1 MAIYLKNLII
11 KQKYKNTNP
20 KLEEILNKLDHNNIL
35 CQEMKTLICSF
46 KFCLLKND
54 LIKLKDDI
62 SKFNNIYKI
71 LKVINDFIK
80 SKCKNNFLKISFDLH
95 LSDYSIIVKNNSV
108 YLFNEQSSDF
118 SDNDLEEQISVEK
131 TNFHSLYV
139 Y

>member
-62 SKFNNIYKI
+62 
-71 LKVINDFIK
+71 
-80 SKCKNNFLKISFDLH
+80 
-95 LSDYSIIVKNNSV
+95 
-108 YLFNEQSSDF
+108 
-118 SDNDLEEQISVEK
+118 
-131 TNFHSLYV
+131 
-139 Y
+139 